1 MPHKTFFLLLSA
13 FALPLFF
20 LAGCSSDAP
29 EDLIE
34 EPKYIDLL
42 VEMHILAAV
51 MEMEGDEE
59 LFRNGQDAVLSHHD
73 ISRDQFLRSH
83 DYYHRD
89 MRAQQRRFNKV
100 RDILDE
106 LGTELSDRYLEVR
119 DTSVVAP
126 YVP

>member
-1 MPHKTFFLLLSA
+1 MPHKTFFLLLLA
-13 FALPLFF
+13 FSLPIFS
-20 LAGCSSDAP
+20 AGCSSEVP

-59 LFRNGQDAVLSHHD
+59 LFRNGQDTVLSRHG
-73 ISRDQFLRSH
+73 ISRDQFRRSH

-89 MRAQQRRFNKV
+89 MRAQQRRFNEV
-100 RDILDE
+100 RGILDE

-119 DTSVVAP
+119 DTTMIAP